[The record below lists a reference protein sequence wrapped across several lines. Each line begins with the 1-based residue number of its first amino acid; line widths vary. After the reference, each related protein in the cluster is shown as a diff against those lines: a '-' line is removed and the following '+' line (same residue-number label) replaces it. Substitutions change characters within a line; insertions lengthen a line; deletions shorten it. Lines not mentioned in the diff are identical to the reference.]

1 MTSFKN
7 FTDLFKEETSS
18 GDIAVF
24 TGRLGDDKGCEDKD
38 TECKKKRLLRKELS
52 ELSEL
57 SEFNET
63 APGQVGRTGYA
74 DADRHLSENPELIK
88 RFKKIIKELGGLTS
102 TRKLLQ
108 QFDSKGM

>member
-52 ELSEL
+52 E
-57 SEFNET
+57 FNES